1 MSIFLFCSVRKSG
14 QTVSMDVS
22 SWNNNQLKYFS
33 NIAGYSGV
41 SNYNFFFLTLQP
53 SLTFYFQ
60 NRCLLVDRIL
70 IGCL

>member
-1 MSIFLFCSVRKSG
+1 MSIFIFCSVRKSG

-41 SNYNFFFLTLQP
+41 SKMVLF
-53 SLTFYFQ
+53 
-60 NRCLLVDRIL
+60 
-70 IGCL
+70 